1 MIEDLLKVPT
11 VFVAV
16 IQRNRD
22 SLSSEA
28 SRTTYPVQVILG
40 ISNSLVALASPLRW
54 HIEIYDNL
62 DLGDIDTSGKQICC
76 DNHTDLVLAELSD
89 HLVTLLRAHVTENDS
104 RLEILS
110 AHHGVQAVCV
120 GLGVDEDD
128 SLGHL
133 TYVEDLF
140 EEFGLLSLRT
150 SILKLL
156 DVIEGELLRLEVNLL
171 CYRSKL
177 SNSGLHI
184 FSVCCRE
191 KDVLHLLL

>member
-1 MIEDLLKVPT
+1 M
-11 VFVAV
+11 
-16 IQRNRD
+16 
-22 SLSSEA
+22 
-28 SRTTYPVQVILG
+28 QVILS
-40 ISNSLVALASPLRW
+40 ISDSLVALASSLRW

-76 DNHTDLVLAELSD
+76 DNHTDLILAELSD
-89 HLVTLLRAHVTENDS
+89 HLVTLLRAHVSKNDS
-104 RLEILS
+104 RLKILS
-110 AHHGVQAVCV
+110 AHHLVQAICV

-133 TYVEDLF
+133 AYIEDLF
-140 EEFGLLSLRT
+140 EEVRLLSLST

-156 DVIEGELLRLEVNLL
+156 DVVKGELLRLEVNLL
-171 CYRSKL
+171 GYRSEL
-177 SNSGLHI
+177 PNSSLHI